1 MAGLLDTD
9 ALADVFAGAFDWIY
23 GDAVYTGTTAA
34 STGSAYDPDPGTPTP
49 YPCKGQIDE
58 WSSRDRTNTLVSV
71 KDWKV
76 ILLRQSL
83 QGPNGPIEPVE
94 GGRVTIRGITLT
106 VSGEGGSAPAVSSDP
121 ARATWILRC
130 KL

>member
-1 MAGLLDTD
+1 MTGLLDTD
-9 ALADVFAGAFDWIY
+9 ALADVFAAAFDWIY
-23 GDAVYTGTTAA
+23 GDAVYSVDAA
-34 STGSAYDPDPGTPTP
+34 STGSVYDPTPGEPAK
-49 YPCKGQIDE
+49 YDCKGQIDE

-83 QGPNGPIEPVE
+83 RGADGPIEPIE

-121 ARATWILRC
+121 ARATWVLRC

>member
-1 MAGLLDTD
+1 MGLLDEDT
-9 ALADVFAGAFDWIY
+9 LATIFADAFDWIY
-23 GDAVYTGTTAA
+23 GDAVYTVDGAA
-34 STGSAYDPDPGTPTP
+34 TGSSYDPTPGAPVD

-76 ILLRQSL
+76 IMLRQSL
-83 QGPNGPIEPVE
+83 QGPDGPIEPVE

-106 VSGEGGSAPAVSSDP
+106 ISSDGGSAPAVSSDP